1 VHQLPVLKRIVYEFK
16 HEPSP
21 IIEYDNESSSYGM
34 PADETILAAIK
45 AGKFQDGTMK
55 DQASLT
61 ARILRDWFPSCTN
74 PTEQAIRTAT
84 KAGTFWGGTKGDRE
98 SFTAELL
105 GNWFPSMNPIGQP
118 RRPKI

>member
-1 VHQLPVLKRIVYEFK
+1 
-16 HEPSP
+16 
-21 IIEYDNESSSYGM
+21 M
-34 PADETILAAIK
+34 PPDETILAAIT

-55 DQASLT
+55 DKASLT
-61 ARILRDWFPSCTN
+61 ATILRNWFPSCTN

-84 KAGTFWGGTKGDRE
+84 KAGTFRGGTKGDRE

-105 GNWFPSMNPIGQP
+105 GIWFPSMNPIGQP